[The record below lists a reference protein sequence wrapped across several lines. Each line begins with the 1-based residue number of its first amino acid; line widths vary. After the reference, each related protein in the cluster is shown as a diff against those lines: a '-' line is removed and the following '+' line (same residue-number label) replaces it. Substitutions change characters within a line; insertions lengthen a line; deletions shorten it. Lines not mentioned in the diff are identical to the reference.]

1 MTQYACIKFASESQ
15 EPLNYSGQLDRKL
28 VQICDVQDGITID
41 PFNILLVV
49 TDRSSYR
56 KFLKPGQ
63 APNVKFHLDGEK
75 PLAVFAY
82 CNLHGLWKT
91 ELS

>member
-1 MTQYACIKFASESQ
+1 MAQYAHVKFASESQ

-49 TDRSSYR
+49 TDCSSY
-56 KFLKPGQ
+56 KQQAFPLILLLDTAQIFLRSGT
-63 APNVKFHLDGEK
+63 
-75 PLAVFAY
+75 AVA
-82 CNLHGLWKT
+82 
-91 ELS
+91 